1 MRSFK
6 GVGRLCTLTLLLVA
20 TALSSCGA
28 EECEPGESKEL
39 ICADETYILR
49 CRSDG
54 TWRVASCN
62 DLRIEQD
69 AIAKKPADLD
79 YDPKNSLAVLDK
91 TTGLIWQRIVELKR
105 RTKADGVSYC
115 EGLEV
120 KDPIR
125 GQLSDWRLPSRD
137 ELETIVLT
145 TRPSQTR
152 PRTRSGRPPRAMT
165 NRATA
170 WTSRTL
176 APATHSSTRSSTSAA
191 CNSTNRIH
199 LAGFR

>member
-120 KDPIR
+120 KDPIL

-145 TRPSQTR
+145 TTTAPSIDEEAFPNT
-152 PRTRSGRPPRAMT
+152 PSDPF
-165 NRATA
+165 
-170 WTSRTL
+170 WTSTK
-176 APATHSSTRSSTSAA
+176 S
-191 CNSTNRIH
+191 NDKQGYGVDFKD
-199 LAGFR
+199 AGTGYAFFDEKFYIRCVQ